1 MEKRLLPGPR
11 EIDLTIVQS
20 QYVPRKVEAALTS
33 VTGDLDSEE
42 APCHPSSPRLPSVGQ
57 KQTLTVHAG
66 VEGSRVAACDL
77 RHSWGRLSG

>member
-42 APCHPSSPRLPSVGQ
+42 APCHPPLP
-57 KQTLTVHAG
+57 QTAQRGPEADTHC
-66 VEGSRVAACDL
+66 SC
-77 RHSWGRLSG
+77 WGGGF